1 MVWPPR
7 YGTAAAGGG
16 GAGEGSQRGPTD
28 EATGS
33 RQAIG
38 ALQAQP
44 PDSAAFTPSWVLSPL
59 YVWQAET
66 EPTAAEIKASA
77 IHALLQKPPE
87 IQGIEGDAI
96 SLVQA
101 QWPTEGILHELL
113 GLFIYSRPAGSV
125 NWRAVPVFYPFT
137 ASAAAAKGTTSY
149 RVNVSTIPTD
159 EYQARTRYLWTR
171 PGVEFASD
179 VLSGAG
185 VPGLVLLRV
194 SELSQPGAASA
205 RLSPTQP
212 GATNYYIGDIPANL
226 RERGAC
232 GIASGLV
239 GSDQTLFLFQNP
251 IDNQDN
257 DGGGFGTASGLILT
271 RFSYALFTG

>member
-7 YGTAAAGGG
+7 YGTAAAGGA

-44 PDSAAFTPSWVLSPL
+44 PDSAGFTPSWVPSPL

-125 NWRAVPVFYPFT
+125 SWRAVPVFYPFT
-137 ASAAAAKGTTSY
+137 ASAAAVKGSTSY

-194 SELSQPGAASA
+194 AELAQPGAAAA
-205 RLSPTQP
+205 RLRPIA
-212 GATNYYIGDIPANL
+212 GGETNYFIGDLFANL
-226 RERGAC
+226 RETGA
-232 GIASGLV
+232 GGAAGGLV
-239 GSDQTLFLFQNP
+239 GTDRASFLFQNQ
-251 IDNQDN
+251 IDGQQPDA
-257 DGGGFGTASGLILT
+257 GGFGSAGSLKLT
-271 RFSYALFTG
+271 GFSYVLFTG